1 MGLDFLKQYGA
12 QRTNGRAEVRSNP
25 FAIIQTAQLCEFL
38 AGYEEMY
45 QTGFSPDGA
54 QLSEG
59 ALRVIGEQIDLMK
72 RELATR

>member
-1 MGLDFLKQYGA
+1 MGLDFLKHYGA
-12 QRTNGRAEVRSNP
+12 QRTNGKPEVKGNP

-45 QTGFSPDGA
+45 ETRLRPDGVP
-54 QLSEG
+54 LSET